1 MRKLFVLLLFLLSG
15 SLISFSQTI
24 VKEHYTVSG
33 GLLGAMDFNKF
44 RVTGSVPDKYD
55 TRPGWTAGA
64 WVNFPISKRFSFEP
78 QLTFSQLQY
87 ESQDVGTLLRD
98 GKIGYLS
105 LPLQLKLHLGD
116 VFAIVAGPQVNFTT
130 SVKDENSI
138 VDKDAFKSTSLSAF
152 GGVEINPHGRLV
164 LFGRYF
170 HGITNMDNTNSTRD
184 AKYFNQN
191 IQAGLKFKLFGKLIP
206 ADSDGDGI
214 PDPKDKCPNQA
225 GLARYEGCP
234 IPDRDGDGINDEVD
248 KCPDQPG
255 LEKYA
260 GCPIPDTDKDGVN
273 DENDKCPN
281 EVGLPKYNGCP
292 IPDTDGDGINDEEDK
307 CPNEKG
313 LAKYNGC
320 PIPDSDGDGIND
332 EEDRCPTV
340 AGVAAML
347 GCPAVENFQ
356 ANEVTFASGKAVL
369 TAAGKKELD
378 LLVDYM
384 QKYNTVSA
392 KLTGYTDN
400 TGTDKINLPL
410 SQKRAE
416 AAKAYLVSKGIE
428 EGRITTE
435 GLGSA
440 NPVGDNKTS
449 KGKALNR
456 RVEMSVQ

>member
-1 MRKLFVLLLFLLSG
+1 MRKLCILLLFLLSG

-24 VKEHYTVSG
+24 VKEHYTISG

-44 RVTGSVPDKYD
+44 RVTGTVSDKYD

-78 QLTFSQLQY
+78 QLNYSRLQY

-98 GKIGYLS
+98 GKIGYFS
-105 LPLQLKLHLGD
+105 LPLQLKIHFGD
-116 VFAIVAGPQVNFTT
+116 VFAIVAGPQVNFTA
-130 SVKDENSI
+130 SVKDENGI
-138 VDKDAFKSTSLSAF
+138 AEKGDFKSTSLNVF
-152 GGVEINPHGRLV
+152 GGVEINPNGRLV

-170 HGITNMDNTNSTRD
+170 HGLSNMDNSNSNRD
-184 AKYFNQN
+184 AKYYNQN

-234 IPDRDGDGINDEVD
+234 IPDRDADGINDEVD

-255 LEKYA
+255 IEKYG

-281 EVGLPKYNGCP
+281 EKGLPKYNGCP
-292 IPDTDGDGINDEEDK
+292 IPDADGDGINDEEDK

-320 PIPDSDGDGIND
+320 PIPDSDSDGIND

-340 AGVAAML
+340 AGVAAMM

-356 ANEVTFASGKAVL
+356 ANEVTFASGKSIL
-369 TAAGKKELD
+369 TASGKKELD

-392 KLTGYTDN
+392 KLSGYSDN
-400 TGTDKINLPL
+400 TGSDKINNPL
-410 SQKRAE
+410 SVKRAE
-416 AAKAYLVSKGIE
+416 AAKAYLVSKGIDE
-428 EGRITTE
+428 SRITTE
-435 GLGSA
+435 GLGSS
-440 NPVGDNKTS
+440 NPVADNKTP
-449 KGKALNR
+449 KGRALNR
-456 RVEMSVQ
+456 RVEMTVQ